1 MMKFIG
7 WNNKKIAGGQRKI
20 KIQTRVI
27 ALGKRGV
34 KLKKKQNKNTICGCL
49 NVVI

>member
-7 WNNKKIAGGQRKI
+7 WNKKKKITGEQRKI

-27 ALGKRGV
+27 TLGKRGV
-34 KLKKKQNKNTICGCL
+34 KLKKKTKNTICGCL